1 MADNKPRPLGTRARQ
16 IISEADME
24 LAAAYFKLRDAYEG
38 TPMLRA
44 EVQLVAAQTRGH
56 ISEARRLLV
65 EAQKLGTGPLKESP

>member
-1 MADNKPRPLGTRARQ
+1 
-16 IISEADME
+16 ME

-65 EAQKLGTGPLKESP
+65 EAQKLGTGPLKEQP